1 MLDGIGWFRLS
12 IPNKLLSVK
21 KLSKLLRGGRI
32 GSARKDVV
40 EFTSSIKSDQKLLE
54 AVIKINQA
62 HVTMLIEQKII
73 DSQMG
78 AELLQAL
85 AELDPKMKLDPSV
98 EDVHLAVEEE
108 VNKKVGAETGGNLH
122 IAKSRND
129 QVATAIRMTLRTS
142 LHDLINLIV
151 KLQDSLIE
159 LAEEHTET
167 LVPSYT
173 HLHPAQP
180 VTFAHILVSYVDAL
194 QRSLKRLKETL
205 TRVNLSPMGAGAI
218 ATTSFPINR
227 ERTAELLGFSGVH
240 ENSIDAVG
248 SRDFVLETLAD
259 LTLLAIDVSRI
270 AEDLILW
277 SSPDFGIIDLPES
290 FAFTSSI
297 MPQKKNPDVLEVIR
311 ARMSQILGN
320 FVASATTLKA
330 LPSGYNLDLQE
341 LTPKLWESIETVSA
355 SVSMLSELAKNLNV
369 NKNVFSKPILKFAT
383 TTELANLLV
392 KKYNVPFRTSHK
404 IVGTVAKTLLDKK
417 MALSDLTPELL
428 NKTAKDVAGITLAVK
443 LADIKDSIDPKN
455 FVESHKATGGPAP
468 AAVKRMLTSRK
479 QLTSH
484 SKQSLKEHKSRLEE
498 ADLQLKSVVQRYQ
511 SNKKMKIR

>member
-1 MLDGIGWFRLS
+1 M
-12 IPNKLLSVK
+12 
-21 KLSKLLRGGRI
+21 SKLLRGGRI

-40 EFTSSIKSDQKLLE
+40 EFTASIKSDQKLLE

-73 DSQMG
+73 DSQNG
-78 AELLQAL
+78 AKLLQAL
-85 AELDPKMKLDPSV
+85 AKLDPKKKLDQSL

-108 VNKKVGAETGGNLH
+108 VNKKVGLEVGGNLH

-129 QVATAIRMTLRTS
+129 QVATAIRMALRTDI
-142 LHDLINLIV
+142 LELMNVIV
-151 KLQDSLIE
+151 MLQNSLID
-159 LAEEHTET
+159 LAEKHTET

-180 VTFAHILVSYVDAL
+180 VTFAHILISYIDAL
-194 QRSLKRLKETL
+194 QRSLKRLEETIP
-205 TRVNLSPMGAGAI
+205 RVNMCPMGAGAI

-227 ERTAELLGFSGVH
+227 SRTAELLGFDKVL

-248 SRDFVLETLAD
+248 SRDFILETSAN
-259 LTLLAIDVSRI
+259 LTLLAIDISRM
-270 AEDLILW
+270 AEDLIVW

-341 LTPKLWESIETVSA
+341 LTPKLWESLETVSA
-355 SVSMLSELAKNLNV
+355 SLGMLSELAKNLNV
-369 NKNVFSKPILKFAT
+369 NKDIFSKQILNYST

-392 KKYNVPFRTSHK
+392 KKYNVPFRTAHK
-404 IVGTVAKTLLDKK
+404 IVGAVVKTLLDNKL
-417 MALSDLTPELL
+417 ALSDLTPELL
-428 NKTAKDVAGITLAVK
+428 NKTAKDSAGITLAVK
-443 LADIKDSIDPKN
+443 LADIKDSIDPQK
-455 FVESHKATGGPAP
+455 FVESHKTMGGPAP
-468 AAVKRMLTSRK
+468 AEVKRMLKSRK
-479 QLTSH
+479 LLTSQ
-484 SKQSLKEHKSRLEE
+484 SKTSLKEHKSRLDE
-498 ADLQLKSVVQRYQ
+498 ADIHLKSAVKHYKLQ
-511 SNKKMKIR
+511 KKVTK